1 MIKSNESGAGKVIMK
16 LQACLMILSI
26 CGEEKFHGPRRN
38 LKGIFANTGEK
49 LYKGFAISVFFLK
62 GERVFF
68 WNNKLKKMLSWIL
81 KLKIIFLYKWYSEI
95 NYTTKKKKKTS
106 TQYSLQ
112 SIQHREKTFIS
123 LSSWCISCVMEK
135 HRYIKRNEL
144 RKIKTSI
151 AFLSS
156 TVSSIVSP

>member
-1 MIKSNESGAGKVIMK
+1 MWRREIPWTQKKPQGDFCKHWREIIQRVCNI
-16 LQACLMILSI
+16 SI
-26 CGEEKFHGPRRN
+26 
-38 LKGIFANTGEK
+38 
-49 LYKGFAISVFFLK
+49 FLK